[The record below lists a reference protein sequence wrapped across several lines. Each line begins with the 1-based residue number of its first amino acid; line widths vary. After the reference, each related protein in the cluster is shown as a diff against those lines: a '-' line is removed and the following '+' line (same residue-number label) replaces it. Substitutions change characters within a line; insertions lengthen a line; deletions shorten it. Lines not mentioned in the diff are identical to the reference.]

1 MAGTITKDK
10 KDNLTPLTTTRIS
23 SDIGYRLTK
32 LSPPPEA
39 GLGGNKADG
48 ILERGVYVE
57 DMLNNAKLKLEGEG
71 IKGGARAGKREK

>member
-32 LSPPPEA
+32 LSPPEA